1 MKKNPIKRR
10 KYFIIKFKLISPLL
24 RRDES
29 LKQKILKDYFYLHQS
44 NSKNCMRIILLFI
57 IAAQVLVS
65 CAQESQNWD
74 KEILEVKQD
83 DSTNF
88 VINADGIFIDR
99 WDQLP
104 QPQFW
109 KVIMRMSPDSI
120 LINSAKNRDILLKIA
135 VNDWNKLSESKKATI
150 KDSLRN
156 AFGLKPDATLN
167 CTTGKNHFYNFDAV
181 YPSIS
186 KGVEAFHKNGVDPWY
201 AQSILLIESPGQLKK
216 SNVGAYGAFQL
227 MPSVARKYGLI
238 VNDVKDEREDFQKSA
253 IAAASL
259 IKKSCI
265 PSAKRLLNLYNL
277 TYNETDIWFRLFV
290 LHVYHAG
297 AGNIEAVL
305 SKIKPTSGG
314 QTLITT
320 MWQTTAGQFGNSSQ
334 NYSQLALAAQLILH
348 EMVYKN
354 CDSLENYSGK
364 M

>member
-1 MKKNPIKRR
+1 
-10 KYFIIKFKLISPLL
+10 
-24 RRDES
+24 
-29 LKQKILKDYFYLHQS
+29 
-44 NSKNCMRIILLFI
+44 MRIILLFI
-57 IAAQVLVS
+57 IAAQVLAS
-65 CAQESQNWD
+65 CAQESQNWE
-74 KEILEVKQD
+74 KEILEVKKD
-83 DSTNF
+83 DSTNY
-88 VINADGIFIDR
+88 VLNADGIFIDR

-109 KVIMRMSPDSI
+109 KLIMRMSPDSL
-120 LINSAKNRDILLKIA
+120 LINAANNRQILLKIA
-135 VNDWNKLSESKKATI
+135 VKDWNKLSESKKTSI

-156 AFGLKPDATLN
+156 VNGLKLDATLN
-167 CTTGKNHFYNFDAV
+167 CTTGKNHFYQFDAV

-186 KGVEAFHKNGVDPWY
+186 KGVKAFHSNGVDPWY
-201 AQSILLIESPGQLKK
+201 AQSILLIESPGQLQK

-238 VNDVKDEREDFQKSA
+238 VSDTEDEREDFEKSA
-253 IAAASL
+253 LAASNL

-265 PSAKRLLNLYNL
+265 PSAKKLLNAHNI
-277 TYNETDIWFRLFV
+277 TFTETDIWFRLFV

-305 SKIKPTSGG
+305 TKLKPTAGG
-314 QTLITT
+314 QSLITA

-348 EMVYKN
+348 EMIYKN
-354 CDSLENYSGK
+354 CDSLQNYSGK